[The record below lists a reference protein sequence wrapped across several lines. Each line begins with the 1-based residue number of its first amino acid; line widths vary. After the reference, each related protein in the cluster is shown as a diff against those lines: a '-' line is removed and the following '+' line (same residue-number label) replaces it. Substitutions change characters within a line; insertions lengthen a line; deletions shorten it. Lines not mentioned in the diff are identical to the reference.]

1 MKRLAVLIYGI
12 AACVLALA
20 GFLYAIGLAGAV
32 TIAKSTAVGGASPW
46 PSVLLSAVV
55 LLTGLAALTHL
66 VAQPG
71 ERASPQSTSDLLSPI
86 SIAIICCLGLLASL
100 CVAFFGGDPGTNHP

>member
-1 MKRLAVLIYGI
+1 M
-12 AACVLALA
+12 A
-20 GFLYAIGLAGAV
+20 GGG
-32 TIAKSTAVGGASPW
+32 TIAKSTGVGGASPW
-46 PSVLLSAVV
+46 PSMLLSVVV

-71 ERASPQSTSDLLSPI
+71 ERASPQSKSDLLSPI

-100 CVAFFGGDPGTNHP
+100 CVAFFGWDLGTNQP